1 MPGLDSLRVG
11 VVTGPRNPDLT
22 AGAREL
28 VAEFERRGATA
39 APAVWTDDDEE
50 NWPDFDVL
58 LLRSCWDY
66 HERIDDFRDW
76 LETVEEAGVT
86 VLNPPDA
93 VRWNVHKFYLRDLA
107 DAGVPVLETAFVERG
122 SDRRLEGVLADRGWA
137 EAVVK
142 PAVATSSAG
151 AWRASRADPDE
162 QRFEDA
168 VAAADTLVQRFA
180 PEIRDGERSLAFFG
194 GEFAHAARRLPA
206 SDDFRAHHRFGGD
219 STRYD
224 PAEETVEQAAG
235 ALAAARD
242 HLGVSATGLPYA
254 RVDGVLR
261 DGRFVLMELELV
273 EPYLWL
279 GEADGAV
286 EGLADAVEAAP

>member
-1 MPGLDSLRVG
+1 VPTLDSLRVG
-11 VVTGPRNPDLT
+11 VVTGPRSPELT
-22 AGAREL
+22 EGAREL

-39 APAVWTDDDEE
+39 GPAVWTADEPD
-50 NWPDFDVL
+50 WADFDVL

-76 LETVEEAGVT
+76 LTAVERAGAA
-86 VLNPPDA
+86 VLNPPDV

-107 DAGVPVLETAFVERG
+107 AAGVPVLDTAFVERG
-122 SDRRLEGVLADRGWA
+122 SDRSLAGVLDDRGWS

-142 PAVATSSAG
+142 PAVATSSTG

-162 QRFEDA
+162 QRFRDA
-168 VAAADTLVQRFA
+168 VGDADTLVQRFA
-180 PEIRDGERSLAFFG
+180 PEIRDGERSLSFLG
-194 GEFAHAARRLPA
+194 GEFAHAARRVPA
-206 SDDFRAHHRFGGD
+206 ADDFRAHHRYGGD
-219 STRYD
+219 STPYD
-224 PAEETVEQAAG
+224 PAGETVAQAAD

-242 HLGVSATGLPYA
+242 HLGVSATDLPYA

-261 DGRFVLMELELV
+261 DGQFVLMELELV

-279 GEADGAV
+279 GDADGAV
-286 EGLADAVEAAP
+286 AGLADAVEAAL

>member
-1 MPGLDSLRVG
+1 MTDIDSLHLG

-22 AGAREL
+22 EGARAL

-39 APAVWTDDDEE
+39 RPAVWTAETE
-50 NWPDFDVL
+50 NWDAYDVL

-66 HERIDDFRDW
+66 HERVEDFRAW
-76 LETVEEAGVT
+76 LATVEEAGVS
-86 VLNPPDA
+86 VLNPADV

-107 DAGVPVLETAFVERG
+107 DAGVPVLDTAFVERG
-122 SDRRLEGVLADRGWA
+122 SDRSLTDILDGRDWA

-142 PAVATSSAG
+142 PAVATSSTG
-151 AWRASRADPDE
+151 AWRASRGDPDE
-162 QRFEDA
+162 QRFRDA

-180 PEIRDGERSLAFFG
+180 PEIRAGERSLVFLG
-194 GEFAHAARRLPA
+194 GEFAHAARRRPA
-206 SDDFRAHHRFGGD
+206 SGDFRAHPSYGGESSLYEPVED
-219 STRYD
+219 
-224 PAEETVEQAAG
+224 TVEQAAD
-235 ALAAARD
+235 ALATARD
-242 HLGVSATGLPYA
+242 RLGVSASDVPYA

-261 DGRFVLMELELV
+261 DGQFLLMELELV

-286 EGLADAVEAAP
+286 AGLANAVADAL